1 MPYKDKEKQK
11 EYFKKY
17 NFKRRNKQKIYIKK
31 WSLKNKEKLKKYLKE
46 YLLLHKDKI
55 KKYKKK
61 YNLKNKLKQKKYM
74 KEWVEK
80 NRELLNE
87 KRRIKTKKDPK
98 FKLSIILRSRILKA
112 LKGVKKNESSL
123 KLLGV
128 KDVKE
133 VWDHL
138 EKSFKPGM
146 TRKNHGKWHI
156 DHIKPCA
163 SFDLTKASEQRKCFH
178 YTNLQPL
185 WASENLSKGNRIS

>member
-1 MPYKDKEKQK
+1 
-11 EYFKKY
+11 
-17 NFKRRNKQKIYIKK
+17 
-31 WSLKNKEKLKKYLKE
+31 
-46 YLLLHKDKI
+46 
-55 KKYKKK
+55 
-61 YNLKNKLKQKKYM
+61 M
-74 KEWVEK
+74 KEWVKK
-80 NRELLNE
+80 NRKLLNE

-112 LKGVKKNESSL
+112 LKGVKKNKSTL

-128 KDVKE
+128 KDIE
-133 VWDHL
+133 FVWNYL

-146 TRKNHGKWHI
+146 KRENHGKWHI

-185 WASENLSKGNRIS
+185 WASENLAKGSKIS